1 MKIVLY
7 STGCPKCEELKLLL
21 KEYNISYEE
30 NNSIEEMLN
39 LGFDEIPVL
48 NVEGNN
54 MAFKVAQNWI
64 IENGKKN

>member
-7 STGCPKCEELKLLL
+7 STGCSKCEELKLLL
-21 KEYNISYEE
+21 NEYNISYEE
-30 NNSIEEMLN
+30 NNSVEEMLN

-54 MAFKVAQNWI
+54 MAFKIDQNWI